1 MDKDKANDA
10 DTSCYKFSFN
20 CNYLYVKLIIK
31 IINGQMEKMIPL
43 VTNFK
48 KIPSNSIICKL
59 TWINDNYFNFMVR
72 YGQIQIDRGANDTSC
87 YKFFKNSI
95 ESFQIQLSAKNNDKL
110 ITLG

>member
-1 MDKDKANDA
+1 
-10 DTSCYKFSFN
+10 
-20 CNYLYVKLIIK
+20 
-31 IINGQMEKMIPL
+31 MEKMIPL

-72 YGQIQIDRGANDTSC
+72 YRLIEEQTISR

-110 ITLG
+110 TTPG